1 MVRRKAQSPPWGK
14 AVLLTSSPFAALDWA
29 ILAAYVLLLALAG
42 WWSSRQ
48 APDSAAA
55 YFLAGH
61 HAPAWLVA
69 ISALSTMQSAATFI
83 GVPDNSFR
91 GDFSYLATNIGALLA
106 AVIVAHLLVPRYFAA
121 GVTTVYELLE
131 QRFDRRAQRAAAF
144 AYLAGRILASGA
156 RLYLAALA
164 VSLMLFLDMQP
175 MQVALAALL
184 LVAFGLAF
192 TLFGGLNAVIW
203 SDLVQVILY
212 TGGAL
217 LVAILLWFSLPM
229 TSSTMVAALAEAEG
243 GSKLTLFDWSLDPAR
258 PYAMPAIIIGMT
270 LLNIGN
276 FGLDQD
282 SSQRF
287 IACESPRAARRALYG
302 SALATIPVVLLFL
315 IVGALLF
322 LHYQQSGSMP
332 PQTGPDGRPLA
343 VFMGYILTELPPGMR
358 GLLTVGVIAA
368 AAINSGLIS
377 MAAVAVSDFYRPW
390 AERRGGRG
398 AAHYVAAGR
407 WAVLLLALALLA
419 TAVFCY
425 YWQRYSAV
433 PLLDFVLGVM
443 VFAYSGLLGVY
454 AAALFTKRGS
464 SASVIT
470 ALVAGFGTIA
480 LQQPWVVD
488 QLGLPPLMK
497 ALAFP
502 WQLTIGSVIAFLVA
516 CSGKGAGHRFS
527 PSPGA
532 PQPL

>member
-1 MVRRKAQSPPWGK
+1 
-14 AVLLTSSPFAALDWA
+14 
-29 ILAAYVLLLALAG
+29 
-42 WWSSRQ
+42 
-48 APDSAAA
+48 
-55 YFLAGH
+55 
-61 HAPAWLVA
+61 
-69 ISALSTMQSAATFI
+69 MQSAATFL

-106 AVIVAHLLVPRYFAA
+106 AVLVGHLLLPRFFAA

-131 QRFDRRAQRAAAF
+131 LRFSQRARRAAALT
-144 AYLAGRILASGA
+144 YLIGRILASGA

-175 MQVALAALL
+175 EQVAVAALL
-184 LVAFGLAF
+184 LVLFGLAF

-217 LVAILLWFSLPM
+217 LVAILLWESLPM
-229 TSSTMVAALAEAEG
+229 TTAEMLAALTSAEG
-243 GSKLTLFDWSLDPAR
+243 GSKLTLFDWSLDPAKAF
-258 PYAMPAIIIGMT
+258 AMPAILIGIT

-287 IACESPRAARRALYG
+287 LACADAAQGRRALYG

-315 IVGALLF
+315 CVGALLY
-322 LHYQQSGSMP
+322 LHYGQSGTAP

-343 VFMGYILTELPPGMR
+343 VFMGYILTELPPGLR

-390 AERRGGRG
+390 AERRGPQP
-398 AAHYVAAGR
+398 AAHYVRAGR

-419 TAVFCY
+419 TAILCF
-425 YWQRYSAV
+425 YWQRYSAL

-454 AAALFTKRGS
+454 GAALFTRRGS
-464 SASVIT
+464 TASVIA
-470 ALVAGFGTIA
+470 ALITGFAVIFA
-480 LQQPWVVD
+480 QQTWVVD
-488 QLGLPPLMK
+488 QLGLPAAMK

-502 WQLTIGSVIAFLVA
+502 WQLAVGSGLAFAVA
-516 CSGKGAGHRFS
+516 VMGRGPGKAR
-527 PSPGA
+527 PR
-532 PQPL
+532 